1 MARTSKTKIGNSGES
16 NDRMMRAASSGAD
29 AVAQAHS
36 QLLAQGRA
44 GSEQTMQAAQLA
56 GSQVGQHMDRQQ
68 QQGQFEQR
76 MAQDQAQFERTAGQ
90 RDEATELE
98 AAKAGFEKNDG
109 APESRDDRAARLEAE
124 MRKGEGQPKIGPLD
138 PESQQRLNDQ
148 VEQGLEMDAHG
159 RWRPTQERKDAQAR
173 AQKREDFQAD
183 TERIRALAYRDQVGV
198 AAQKALAAG
207 DKDAYEENVNR
218 LVATPNDMQK
228 RFDRMMKNEVHSTD
242 WSELGELAK
251 GSEEMDPTL
260 QADIKAQQFT
270 PRVAAFVRAQVQ
282 KDALQSIVLSKGSTN
297 KLEVDWTAPQMR
309 AFQGEVASINDF
321 MRSNPALGQLAFI
334 KSTEDKMRFLNVL
347 AASKVLMGMTQ
358 PPSPSGGMMPA
369 TTPGGGG
376 APAPGGGGG
385 PAIQHSTPAPMHQQ
399 GTDAV
404 RKARAGGASPG
415 EALQEGQ
422 RVAPTGNFGNPPQRP
437 SYHEMRRAGL

>member
-1 MARTSKTKIGNSGES
+1 MARTSKTKIGDSGES
-16 NDRMMRAASSGAD
+16 NDRMMRAASSGAE
-29 AVAQAHS
+29 AVQAAHN

-44 GSEQTMQAAQLA
+44 GAEQTMQTAQFAA
-56 GSQVGQHMDRQQ
+56 GQVGQHMDRQQ
-68 QQGQFEQR
+68 QESQFSRGLAQR
-76 MAQDQAQFERTAGQ
+76 ES
-90 RDEATELE
+90 ETELE
-98 AAKAGFEKNDG
+98 AAKAGFEKDG
-109 APESRDDRAARLEAE
+109 GRAAQLEAE
-124 MRKGEGQPKIGPLD
+124 MQKGEGQPKLGALD
-138 PESQQRLNDQ
+138 PKSQQRLSEQ
-148 VEQGLEMDAHG
+148 TEQGLEMDAHG
-159 RWRPTQERKDAQAR
+159 KWRPTQERKDAQAR

-207 DKDAYEENVNR
+207 DKDAYEENVAR

-242 WSELGELAK
+242 WSELGQLAK

-297 KLEVDWTAPQMR
+297 KLDVDWTAPQMR
-309 AFQGEVASINDF
+309 AFQQEVASINDF

-369 TTPGGGG
+369 TQAPSGGG
-376 APAPGGGGG
+376 APAPGGGPELPPG
-385 PAIQHSTPAPMHQQ
+385 STQVPGRAE
-399 GTDAV
+399 GAAAV
-404 RKARAGGASPG
+404 RGARAGGASPS
-415 EALQEGQ
+415 EALQQGQ
-422 RVAPTGNFGNPPQRP
+422 QVAPTGRFGEQSQRP
-437 SYHEMRRAGL
+437 SYMELKRAGL